1 MIYIYIYHIICM
13 YSLIRPVHQS
23 WLEISLDGEVQLM
36 AACRISGGFKL
47 IIYHTELLE
56 AKDSSIQTCNTL

>member
-1 MIYIYIYHIICM
+1 M